1 MWDIILLN
9 TLHPFSFSNN
19 KINRLIYRCMRTV
32 IRTSDNNSMPI
43 AIYKGDNIGFRRKI
57 FNLINEYVSYGY
69 IASWTKDHIILSR
82 DKEVIYL
89 YILDYV
95 TQSPRLTIKQKVN
108 KIKTNKYND

>member
-1 MWDIILLN
+1 MWNIISPN
-9 TLHPFSFSNN
+9 TLHPFTFSNN
-19 KINRLIYRCMRTV
+19 KINRLIYLFMRTV
-32 IRTSDNNSMPI
+32 IRTSISNSMPI

-69 IASWTKDHIILSR
+69 VTSWTKDYIILSR

-95 TQSPRLTIKQKVN
+95 TQPTRLTTKQKVN
-108 KIKTNKYND
+108 KIKMHQYND

>member
-1 MWDIILLN
+1 MWNIILSN
-9 TLHPFSFSNN
+9 TLHPFNYSND
-19 KINRLIYRCMRTV
+19 KINRPIYLFMRTV
-32 IRTSDNNSMPI
+32 IKTSNSNSMPI

-69 IASWTKDHIILSR
+69 VTTWTKDHIILSR

-108 KIKTNKYND
+108 KIITNKNK